1 MNDYL
6 INATGL
12 DIIELWYYAGDKIS
26 KERKRND
33 TWIFISGSE
42 YDMDFL
48 ENQLENSD
56 YKNYQREEG
65 KDIYGTFQGVK
76 IHTKPS
82 KIKDLVYAID
92 CMGVGR
98 KFSIYNADINP
109 QLRYTSENNLT
120 FFPLERLDDHDPD
133 IPFTRISGRMR
144 NNEVTTME
152 INGREMKPS
161 RESYEDLI
169 DEINGSV
176 FVIYNNNHDFFR
188 RLISA
193 MKDAGIEVPASHFSN
208 GGTYTSYGQ
217 VHHNNGRVSLKGK
230 ICIEENSFVYSEAG
244 ISGLMEVSRMSS
256 LPPSMVSY
264 VTPGTAVSSLE
275 ISYAIKNNVLV
286 PLYKSD
292 YEAEKNIS
300 DLSRMDMGGTVLQP
314 TPGIYTD
321 VTEIDF
327 SSMYPSIIVN
337 YNLSPETI
345 SRNSITGEE
354 ADYYAVKEERGFLSL
369 ALEGLLRTRLHY
381 KSVKGSDPVYA
392 QRDTALKWMLLTSF
406 GYTGYKNA
414 KFGKI
419 EVHESITSTG
429 RKCLSDAMKIAESM
443 GFSVIH
449 GIVDSLWIS
458 GKGSID
464 RLLSAIKERTRID
477 IVADGQYEWIAFL
490 PSRSEIGAVNRY
502 IGLRKD
508 GSFKV
513 RGIEI
518 RQKNSPGI
526 VRKFQMDALAILQNR
541 RSVSDISSRYDV
553 IKNLERSYIEKIRR
567 SDSDDF
573 RIRVSPSK
581 WKDQYR
587 VRNMTKRA
595 MESFGSEVEIMP
607 GQEFYISVIDNRR
620 SLFDVDDSHH
630 GIDRE
635 FYRKILERSFES
647 FDFII
652 SWARKSTGVSEKPFN
667 KTLDLF

>member
-1 MNDYL
+1 MSNYL

-12 DIIELWYYAGDKIS
+12 DFIELWYYTDNKIF

-33 TWIFISGSE
+33 SWVFVSGSE
-42 YDMDFL
+42 YDLDFI

-56 YKNYQREEG
+56 YKDYYREER
-65 KDIYGTFQGVK
+65 KDIYGSFNG
-76 IHTKPS
+76 IRIITKPS

-92 CMGVGR
+92 CMGIGR
-98 KFSIYNADINP
+98 KFSIFNADINP
-109 QLRYTSENNLT
+109 QLRYISENNLV
-120 FFPLERLDDHDPD
+120 FFPLESLDDYDPD
-133 IPFTRISGRMR
+133 IPSTRIGGRMHG
-144 NNEVTTME
+144 NVITDIE

-161 RESYEDLI
+161 HDVYEYLK
-169 DEINGSV
+169 EELSRSV
-176 FVIYNNNHDFFR
+176 FVIYNNNNHFFK

-193 MKDAGIEVPASHFSN
+193 MKDSGIDVPVSHISS

-217 VHHNNGRVSLKGK
+217 VHHNNGRVNLKGK
-230 ICIEENSFVYSEAG
+230 ICIEENSFIYGEAG
-244 ISGLMEVSRMSS
+244 IPGLMEISRMSS
-256 LPPSMVSY
+256 LPPSVVSY

-292 YEAEKNIS
+292 YESEKTIS
-300 DLSRMDMGGTVLQP
+300 GLAKMDMGGTVLQP
-314 TPGIYTD
+314 VPGIYTD

-345 SRNSITGEE
+345 ARNTVIGEGS
-354 ADYYAVKEERGFLSL
+354 DYYSIREGRGFLSR
-369 ALEGLLRTRLHY
+369 ALEELLRTRLFY
-381 KSVKGSDPVYA
+381 KSIKGSDPVYSK
-392 QRDTALKWMLLTSF
+392 RDTALKWMLLTSF

-419 EVHESITSTG
+419 EVHESITSIG
-429 RKCLSDAMKIAESM
+429 RKCLSDAMKISESN

-458 GKGSID
+458 GKGSTG
-464 RLLSAIKERTRID
+464 RLLDAIKEKTKID
-477 IVADGQYEWIAFL
+477 IVVDGQYEWIAFL

-518 RQKNSPGI
+518 RQKNLPGI
-526 VRKFQMDALAILQNR
+526 AKKFQMDALAVLKECKSIPDIAVKYDAIKDLEHR
-541 RSVSDISSRYDV
+541 YVRSIAQFDR
-553 IKNLERSYIEKIRR
+553 
-567 SDSDDF
+567 DDF

-581 WKDQYR
+581 WKDQYS

-595 MESFGSEVEIMP
+595 MEKFSHEIEIMP

-620 SLFDVDDSHH
+620 SLFDIDDSQV

-635 FYRKILERSFES
+635 FYRKILKRSFES

-652 SWARKSTGVSEKPFN
+652 SWARKSIGISEKPFN